1 MMHTLSP
8 VGKQLNETCF
18 NPWEYRKELEEL
30 RRLFVRLL
38 PFKSDVKAAMV
49 ISFLRRHALRMNWV
63 HQNVPLTKAIVESKR
78 ETESIQKLF
87 EAHKDNESFC
97 KDLEHYIELW
107 LP

>member
-1 MMHTLSP
+1 M
-8 VGKQLNETCF
+8 
-18 NPWEYRKELEEL
+18 
-30 RRLFVRLL
+30 RLL

-78 ETESIQKLF
+78 ETESIQQLF